1 LAKGQQPGGVN
12 HLAIALGLI
21 LGLGLGL
28 SASASGSELLI
39 GIAVAFRPLG
49 TAFVNAIQMVVIPLV
64 VVTVFLGV
72 GKLGDLRKL
81 GKLGG
86 LSLGLVWL
94 SYIPAIGLGIL
105 GMKVGLRFSPAVTLP
120 AAQDASAPELPGF
133 VDFFVGLIPRNPFEA
148 ASNGSLLPLLVFT
161 ILLAA
166 ATIPLADEAKENL
179 FSLAKTLGD
188 ALIQLVHWILWTA
201 PLGVFALAAPLTAEA
216 GWSMLQSL
224 AVFVVTLVVLAF
236 VQWGLVYLPALWFLG
251 RMNPLEFHKATLGT
265 TAIGFGTTS
274 SMASLPVMLEEA
286 KENLELSEA
295 VYPLVLSL
303 LAALNKA
310 GSALFQ
316 AAAVVFLAH
325 LYDVPLPTSAL
336 PGLMI
341 AIFLVALTVA
351 PVPSASVVTLAP
363 ALDAVGVPM
372 AGLAILFG
380 VDRIPDMFR
389 SAVNMTSHMVWAV
402 VVQERGLGGSES
414 RTRAEE
420 GVSGSVSRASNRGV
434 PDRDIP
440 TYQGD
445 PPGEGAAPPGTQ

>member
-1 LAKGQQPGGVN
+1 MAEVHPNRGVN
-12 HLAIALGLI
+12 HFAIAVGLV

-28 SASASGSELLI
+28 SASATGSESLT
-39 GIAVAFRPLG
+39 GFAVAFRPIG

-72 GKLGDLRKL
+72 GKLGDLKKL
-81 GKLGG
+81 GRLGG

-94 SYIPAIGLGIL
+94 SYFPAIGLGFL
-105 GMKVGLRFSPAVTLP
+105 GMKIGLGFSPQVTLP
-120 AAQDASAPELPGF
+120 AVQEATAPELPGF
-133 VDFFVGLIPRNPFEA
+133 VDFVVGLIPRNPFEA
-148 ASNGSLLPLLVFT
+148 AANGSLLPLLVFT

-166 ATIPLADEAKENL
+166 ATIPLAREAKENL
-179 FSLAKTLGD
+179 FDLAKTLGD

-201 PLGVFALAAPLTAEA
+201 PLGVFALTAPLTAEA

-224 AVFVVTLVVLAF
+224 AVFVITLVILAF

-251 RMNPLEFHKATLGT
+251 KMNPLEFHKATLGT

-286 KENLELSEA
+286 DENLHLSEE

-316 AAAVVFLAH
+316 AASVVFLAH
-325 LYDVPLPTSAL
+325 LYDVPLPTSAMA
-336 PGLMI
+336 GLSV

-363 ALDAVGVPM
+363 ALDAVSVPIS
-372 AGLAILFG
+372 GLAILFG

-389 SAVNMTSHMVWAV
+389 SAVNITSHMVWAV
-402 VVQERGLGGSES
+402 VVEEIALGG
-414 RTRAEE
+414 RGDRNRAAETHTPH
-420 GVSGSVSRASNRGV
+420 GS
-434 PDRDIP
+434 
-440 TYQGD
+440 
-445 PPGEGAAPPGTQ
+445 

>member
-1 LAKGQQPGGVN
+1 VN
-12 HLAIALGLI
+12 HLAIALGLL

-28 SASASGSELLI
+28 TASATGSELLI
-39 GIAVAFRPLG
+39 RVAVAFRPLG

-64 VVTVFLGV
+64 MVTVFLGV
-72 GKLGDLRKL
+72 GKLGDLKKL

-94 SYIPAIGLGIL
+94 SYIPAIALGIL
-105 GMKVGLRFSPAVTLP
+105 GMKMGLRFSPAVTLP
-120 AAQDASAPELPGF
+120 VTQEAAAPALPGF
-133 VDFFVGLIPRNPFEA
+133 VDFLVGLIPRNPFEA

-166 ATIPLADEAKENL
+166 ATIPLASEAKENL
-179 FSLAKTLGD
+179 FALAKTLGD

-201 PLGVFALAAPLTAEA
+201 PLGVFALTAPLTAEA
-216 GWSMLQSL
+216 GWEMLQSL
-224 AVFVVTLVVLAF
+224 AVFVVTLVFLAF
-236 VQWGLVYLPALWFLG
+236 VQWGLVYIPTLWFLG
-251 RMNPLEFHKATLGT
+251 KKNPLEFHKATLGT

-286 KENLELSEA
+286 ADNLKLSEE

-316 AAAVVFLAH
+316 AASVVFLAH
-325 LYDVPLPTSAL
+325 LYDVPLPPSSLA
-336 PGLMI
+336 GLFV

-363 ALDAVGVPM
+363 ALDAVGVPLS
-372 AGLAILFG
+372 GLAILFG

-402 VVQERGLGGSES
+402 VVQERAMGGGDPGAGAQEQADPAS
-414 RTRAEE
+414 RT
-420 GVSGSVSRASNRGV
+420 GLS
-434 PDRDIP
+434 
-440 TYQGD
+440 
-445 PPGEGAAPPGTQ
+445 